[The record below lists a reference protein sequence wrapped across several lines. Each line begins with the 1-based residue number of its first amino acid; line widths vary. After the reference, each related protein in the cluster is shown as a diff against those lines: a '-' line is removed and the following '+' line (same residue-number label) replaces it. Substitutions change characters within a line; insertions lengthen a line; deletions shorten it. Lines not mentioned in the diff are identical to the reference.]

1 MIETSEASA
10 GGTAMPGLMQDRQLL
25 VSGMIEHAA
34 RYHPH
39 VEIVSRTCEG
49 PIVRT
54 NWAQVRSR
62 AAKLA
67 NALMRM
73 GIRPGD
79 RVATLA
85 WNTHRH
91 LELYFA
97 VSGIGA
103 VLHTVNPRLFP
114 EQVSYI
120 LNHAE
125 SRVLFFDI
133 TFAGLVADL
142 RPRLGKVER
151 FMAMTDAG
159 NLASELAGCDAYEAF
174 IEAET
179 DELDWPQF
187 DERSASSLCY
197 TSGTTGNPKGVLY
210 SHRSTVLHS
219 FVVCAADGLRLSSA
233 DSVLLAVPLFHVNA
247 WGVPYASA
255 MCGAKLALPGPQLD
269 GKSLFD
275 LAVAEA
281 CNFSLGVPTVWL
293 GLFKHIDDTPGIDL
307 SRLKLERVV
316 IGGSAAPRTIIER
329 FRRDLGVFVIH
340 AWGMS
345 ETSPLATIGNLLP
358 GHRGLSEAEQVDIQV
373 KQGRAIYGVEL
384 RIRGDDGEPLA
395 HDGAKAGDLLVR
407 GPWVASGYFKS
418 EGDEVLDREGW
429 FATGDVAKIDDE
441 GYVQLTDRSKDV
453 IKSGGEWISSIDLEN
468 AAVAHPG
475 VAEAAVIGVHHPKW
489 QERPLMIVV
498 PKPGT
503 SPDRDELMAFLSGQ
517 VAKWWLP
524 DDIVFAEELPHTATG
539 KLQKA
544 RLREQYRHHVLPT
557 T

>member
-1 MIETSEASA
+1 MMAANGPAA
-10 GGTAMPGLMQDRQLL
+10 GGAAMPGLMQDRQLL
-25 VSGMIEHAA
+25 ISGLVEHAA
-34 RYHPH
+34 RYHPD

-54 NWAQVRSR
+54 NWAEVRSR
-62 AAKLA
+62 AARLA
-67 NALMRM
+67 KALLTL

-114 EQVSYI
+114 EQIDYI

-125 SRVLFFDI
+125 SRVLFFDV
-133 TFAGLVADL
+133 TFAGLVKAL
-142 RPRLGKVER
+142 RPTLGRVEHVV
-151 FMAMTDAG
+151 AMTDAAHLPAATEG
-159 NLASELAGCDAYEAF
+159 AVAYETLL
-174 IEAET
+174 EAET
-179 DELDWPQF
+179 DELAWPEF

-219 FVVCAADGLRLSSA
+219 FTACAADGLRLSSA

-247 WGVPYASA
+247 WGIPYASA

-269 GKSLFD
+269 GKSLFE
-275 LAVAEA
+275 LAVAEG

-293 GLFKHIDDTPGIDL
+293 GFFKHVDETPGIDL
-307 SRLKLERVV
+307 SGLKLERVV
-316 IGGSAAPRTIIER
+316 IGGSAAPRAIIER
-329 FRRDLGVFVIH
+329 FRRDFGVFVIH

-358 GHRGLSEAEQVDIQV
+358 KHRGLTDERQVDVQT

-384 RIRGDDGEPLA
+384 RIRGEDGQPLPQ
-395 HDGAKAGDLLVR
+395 DGSAAGDLLVR
-407 GPWVASGYFKS
+407 GPWVASGYFRG
-418 EGDEVLDREGW
+418 EGGAVTDAEGW
-429 FATGDVAKIDDE
+429 FATGDVAKIDGD

-475 VAEAAVIGVHHPKW
+475 VAEAAVIGVYHPKW

-498 PKPGT
+498 PKPGQA
-503 SPDRDELMAFLSGQ
+503 PGRDELMSFLAER
-517 VAKWWLP
+517 VARWWLP

-539 KLQKA
+539 KLQKTK
-544 RLREQYRHHVLPT
+544 LREQYREHRLPG
-557 T
+557 